1 MLRFYGSLCRH
12 TRRQIDTVRAEYEME
27 TVVADQSIL
36 KVVPVK

>member
-1 MLRFYGSLCRH
+1 MVHCVGTLVDRL
-12 TRRQIDTVRAEYEME
+12 TLMRAEYEME